1 MDNRMESLKNIWQD
15 SRSKE
20 SGDATG
26 TGRIIEMANE
36 KMKRAVRMQ
45 WSTILIL
52 TITLAVIGAYFIC
65 GIQLNET
72 ISRAGAVMMT
82 AGLAIRIIIELFSIY
97 LASKIDPGETALKNT
112 RAALVYHRFRK
123 VINGPVTLVII
134 IFYSLGFYMLTPA
147 FSQIF
152 SRPVLVLIDLS
163 YILIAFI
170 FIGFVRKTIKKE
182 MIILQE
188 IVHIQQDLID
198 DRP

>member
-1 MDNRMESLKNIWQD
+1 
-15 SRSKE
+15 
-20 SGDATG
+20 
-26 TGRIIEMANE
+26 
-36 KMKRAVRMQ
+36 
-45 WSTILIL
+45 
-52 TITLAVIGAYFIC
+52 
-65 GIQLNET
+65 
-72 ISRAGAVMMT
+72 
-82 AGLAIRIIIELFSIY
+82 
-97 LASKIDPGETALKNT
+97 
-112 RAALVYHRFRK
+112 
-123 VINGPVTLVII
+123 VINGSVTLVII